1 MMGMTGVMGI
11 TGMMH
16 VTGITPVMRVMA
28 VTPII
33 GAEVVPYRGGSGSH
47 RRPLHVR
54 LGAHRLP
61 IPLLRAYSLGSVL
74 KMS

>member
-16 VTGITPVMRVMA
+16 VTELMPVTPVMA
-28 VTPII
+28 VTPIV